1 MKKSLVSQVE
11 QTLLSENKSDY
22 LVAGLKNWSLLRRHV
37 HLIESYCKRN
47 FNGEI
52 PPKQYLSQILQLAT
66 VDEQRGNLSQPKRR
80 RVHENPAKSVLESH
94 GVNSFVSLY
103 EPKSMAE
110 EEAQLELALQA
121 SACHNH

>member
-1 MKKSLVSQVE
+1 M
-11 QTLLSENKSDY
+11 TDENKSDY

-94 GVNSFVSLY
+94 GVNSPSVSTLSSPHSTSSSTSLSSDLLY
-103 EPKSMAE
+103 RYTNQSQWRKKR
-110 EEAQLELALQA
+110 
-121 SACHNH
+121 HN